1 MSFHKDSQLM
11 AFMGWLSTMMYLQFL
26 WTIGVVL
33 GFVVGG
39 LFPSTVALFSV
50 LRDLLNNRTNEIVKD
65 RFWKVYKESFQKANR
80 LGYLLIGMGAL
91 LIVYMR
97 LSMQIQNTLAPIFLF
112 LSYGFLILF
121 LLAVLYIFPI
131 FVHFDLNISQIIQHA
146 VIIMFLS
153 PFQTIKVMVLS
164 MIFGYSIVRFTILL
178 PFISLAIF
186 CYWIMKI
193 VNEAIYKVTI
203 KSYEKER

>member
-1 MSFHKDSQLM
+1 
-11 AFMGWLSTMMYLQFL
+11 MGWLSTMVYLQFL
-26 WTIGVVL
+26 WTVGVLL
-33 GFVVGG
+33 GLVVGG

-50 LRDLLNNRTNEIVKD
+50 QRDLTNDGTDGILKEK
-65 RFWKVYKESFQKANR
+65 FWKVYKESFKKANC
-80 LGYLLIGMGAL
+80 LGYSLIAISAL
-91 LIVYMR
+91 LIVYIR

-112 LSYGFLILF
+112 LSYGFLVLF

-131 FVHFDLNISQIIQHA
+131 FVHLDLNISQIIRHA